1 MSEYPSSVCF
11 VRDYGEWKLFMSKV
25 NRLFTSVDFKYAN
38 YFAMDFVVLILRVIS
53 TSLCYLGARE
63 KA

>member
-1 MSEYPSSVCF
+1 
-11 VRDYGEWKLFMSKV
+11 MSKV
-25 NRLFTSVDFKYAN
+25 SRLFTSVDFKYAN

-53 TSLCYLGARE
+53 ISLCYFGANE